1 MEESP
6 IANTNEGNSER
17 LTNINNIEKEFWQPT
32 SPKEENIVH
41 QMVHLFDAINN
52 GKYPGKKPPKGIIL
66 YGEPGTGKT
75 HLMNL
80 IAREMFAK
88 ITDEEKAA
96 AELDKDCAEKLKK
109 RIAAAVNK
117 RMVVIHGPA
126 IYSQYYG
133 KSEENLRFAFMQAE
147 RMATKAAEAEDGRLA
162 LIYIDELDSLA
173 PNRAETKGDLE
184 PRIVGEL
191 LTRMDGFNHKSKNYD
206 EGHVIVIGST
216 NRLSKIDPALR
227 RPGRFGLEFEFKSA
241 TSPEE
246 ISKIIEMTLEHG
258 VGKDHHTIG
267 ESECISV
274 AAMIFAEQKK
284 VTEGTEL
291 TEVTPAEILG
301 IVHKAQMHALMNT
314 SESGECQLKIENM
327 KYAVK
332 NFEFKPKEETS
343 GNKS

>member
-1 MEESP
+1 MEDPTFAS
-6 IANTNEGNSER
+6 TNDKKAER
-17 LTNINNIEKEFWQPT
+17 LTDCITNIEKKFWQP
-32 SPKEENIVH
+32 SSGEENVLH
-41 QMVHLFDAINN
+41 KMVHLFDAINT
-52 GKYPGKKPPKGIIL
+52 GSYPGMTPPRGIIL

-80 IAREMFAK
+80 IAREMFAEGIEDK
-88 ITDEEKAA
+88 KKAD
-96 AELDKDCAEKLKK
+96 AE
-109 RIAAAVNK
+109 VNK

-133 KSEENLRFAFMQAE
+133 KSEENLRLAFMQAE
-147 RMATKAAEAEDGRLA
+147 RMATKAAKAGKGRLA

-173 PNRAETKGDLE
+173 PNRAETRGDLE

-191 LTRMDGFNHKSKNYD
+191 LTRMDGFKHKSENYA

-227 RPGRFGLEFEFKSA
+227 RPGRFGSEFEFKSA

-246 ISKIIEMTLEHG
+246 ISKIIEKTLKHR

-274 AAMIFAEQKK
+274 GEMIFAEQKK
-284 VTEGTEL
+284 VTEEKEV

-301 IVHKAQMHALMNT
+301 IIHKAQMHALMNT
-314 SESGECQLKIENM
+314 SESGECKLNIENM
-327 KYAVK
+327 KYAVE
-332 NFEFKPKEETS
+332 NFEFKSKEES
-343 GNKS
+343 SEIKYQIQIISDIQQSDKE